1 MRRLLT
7 GPQLFDVQVTNP
19 DGDTYLV
26 SGGLGWNTP
35 GNLPVTTSTLTIVT
49 DNLTPGPSYVCAT
62 STSGFPLSVGDS
74 ATLSFGRFTFTGAV
88 VAEGVASDCGV
99 AGEYEI
105 AFDLP
110 AFLSTTLT
118 AAVTAGATSVP
129 VTSLSGI
136 NTSTPLTFVDA
147 TGDTTS
153 VTGTVAS
160 TQSVT
165 VPGLADGHASGTSV
179 QWPIGSDSGW
189 TMVVNNGTATLTAA
203 ALTIGA
209 QPTPSYTYHRADG
222 TMGPAAPFIAPNYI
236 DPLAPGTYTFLMTDP
251 GANFGTTGT
260 SITFEQGGTNPA
272 GLTGTIA
279 PTGTDTATVTVTMP
293 STGAAPVYTATSV
306 TFTNATSVGQ
316 TNIPVSGTL
325 TDLTPG
331 SYYEVNSAGTDHEM
345 VQVSPTWNGASPLIL
360 ASGLTENHAAGATVS
375 SIAYPPGL
383 GAYDAVI
390 NNGNGQV
397 DTIPFATLAPTD
409 FTLAGI
415 NDNNSGVA
423 ATPGMVLG
431 AGASNVPIWIYG
443 GFAGSANPA
452 DYVVT
457 STTAGVTFGPVTN
470 VSNNTTPTGFIQ
482 TSVSIAAGT
491 PVNTNVQYSVKELGG
506 QGTGSLPSNVT
517 VNSGFLIGVGPTIT
531 AVTGLPAT
539 LVPGE
544 TYTFGVTGTLFDPT
558 TPASVAFLATTG
570 DTAGQRDT
578 GTWLGTANDGLVTA
592 CTYNSSTS
600 LSCSVTVHNGAVNG
614 PHTLVLSNDQFGTA
628 TFANALTVVNAT
640 IGSVS
645 PMTYQS
651 DSLTVPFTL
660 SGLTGFSVGQN
671 TSSLTAYVSTYYP
684 SGELAAE
691 SGALTGANLVYA
703 GPNSVTVQVPGTLT
717 QENGTEQR
725 PPGGFM
731 VITLYGVPGST
742 GYDVE
747 ADSAAIPLGEP
758 LVTSD
763 SGVATPA
770 GTSSTFAISA
780 EDSSFGAPFDGPT
793 TFLKGATVTAP
804 AGSGVT
810 VSGVTVLP
818 GLITGSVAIAAGTP
832 AGNVIL
838 TVTNPD
844 GGVAYS
850 DMTVTAS
857 PVITAVNG
865 VLVLTGP
872 VSFLGGSSA
881 TLTISGANF
890 EAGAVVSDSVAGDA
904 TFGTASVNGPG
915 TTLTV
920 SVKFIA
926 FSGATPLST
935 NLVVTNPDGGV
946 GSVTGELVINPVP
959 TVTGGPYYVP
969 TFTTNQ
975 EVIIT
980 GTGFESGMTVA
991 SSNADYTVSV
1001 ANVLPTAVTLL
1012 VTTDSAA
1019 TQGTFTTLT
1028 FTNPDGGTTTVRLT
1042 GGPVPVPKPTF
1053 KKIVGRP
1060 AHVGKT
1066 TTFVITGTNLGG
1078 MSASVNKVG
1087 VTVSKGSNN
1096 ASEVTVH
1103 VKVGKKVHSGT
1114 AKLTLR
1120 NSSGKLVITFTIK
1133 K

>member
-1 MRRLLT
+1 MR
-7 GPQLFDVQVTNP
+7 
-19 DGDTYLV
+19 
-26 SGGLGWNTP
+26 
-35 GNLPVTTSTLTIVT
+35 
-49 DNLTPGPSYVCAT
+49 
-62 STSGFPLSVGDS
+62 
-74 ATLSFGRFTFTGAV
+74 
-88 VAEGVASDCGV
+88 
-99 AGEYEI
+99 
-105 AFDLP
+105 
-110 AFLSTTLT
+110 
-118 AAVTAGATSVP
+118 
-129 VTSLSGI
+129 
-136 NTSTPLTFVDA
+136 
-147 TGDTTS
+147 
-153 VTGTVAS
+153 
-160 TQSVT
+160 
-165 VPGLADGHASGTSV
+165 
-179 QWPIGSDSGW
+179 
-189 TMVVNNGTATLTAA
+189 
-203 ALTIGA
+203 
-209 QPTPSYTYHRADG
+209 
-222 TMGPAAPFIAPNYI
+222 
-236 DPLAPGTYTFLMTDP
+236 
-251 GANFGTTGT
+251 
-260 SITFEQGGTNPA
+260 
-272 GLTGTIA
+272 
-279 PTGTDTATVTVTMP
+279 
-293 STGAAPVYTATSV
+293 
-306 TFTNATSVGQ
+306 
-316 TNIPVSGTL
+316 
-325 TDLTPG
+325 
-331 SYYEVNSAGTDHEM
+331 
-345 VQVSPTWNGASPLIL
+345 
-360 ASGLTENHAAGATVS
+360 
-375 SIAYPPGL
+375 
-383 GAYDAVI
+383 
-390 NNGNGQV
+390 
-397 DTIPFATLAPTD
+397 
-409 FTLAGI
+409 
-415 NDNNSGVA
+415 
-423 ATPGMVLG
+423 
-431 AGASNVPIWIYG
+431 
-443 GFAGSANPA
+443 
-452 DYVVT
+452 
-457 STTAGVTFGPVTN
+457 
-470 VSNNTTPTGFIQ
+470 
-482 TSVSIAAGT
+482 
-491 PVNTNVQYSVKELGG
+491 
-506 QGTGSLPSNVT
+506 
-517 VNSGFLIGVGPTIT
+517 
-531 AVTGLPAT
+531 
-539 LVPGE
+539 
-544 TYTFGVTGTLFDPT
+544 
-558 TPASVAFLATTG
+558 
-570 DTAGQRDT
+570 
-578 GTWLGTANDGLVTA
+578 
-592 CTYNSSTS
+592 
-600 LSCSVTVHNGAVNG
+600 
-614 PHTLVLSNDQFGTA
+614 
-628 TFANALTVVNAT
+628 LTVVNAT

-865 VLVLTGP
+865 VSVLTGP

-920 SVKFIA
+920 SVTFIA